1 DRSMSAPDVVT
12 VRVPFRTV
20 RRGGRKIIV
29 LPECAMGPQTRPT
42 EPEVDAVLLRAI
54 VRAWRWRRDIE
65 EGRAHSII
73 EIAERERLTD
83 SFVVRVLALTTLA
96 PDILQAV
103 LDGRLPQG
111 LTLEKVIG
119 SVSLSW
125 SEQRGVISFE
135 IG

>member
-1 DRSMSAPDVVT
+1 MSAPEVVA

-29 LPECAMGPQTRPT
+29 LPEGSMGPQTRPT

-54 VRAWRWRRDIE
+54 VRAWRWRSDIE

-73 EIAERERLTD
+73 EIAEREKLTD
-83 SFVVRVLALTTLA
+83 SFVVRVLVLTTLA

-119 SVSLSW
+119 SVSPSW
-125 SEQRGVISFE
+125 SEQRRVFSFE
-135 IG
+135 ER